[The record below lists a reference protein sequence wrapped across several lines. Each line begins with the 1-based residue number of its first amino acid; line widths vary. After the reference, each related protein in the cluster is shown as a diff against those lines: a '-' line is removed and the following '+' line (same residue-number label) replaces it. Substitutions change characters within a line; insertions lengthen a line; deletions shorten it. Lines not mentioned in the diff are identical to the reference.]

1 MKHVLKDVVP
11 VWSFIFAIYY
21 GYEDV
26 RQKSKSKEKYKNAK
40 LPSSEVIFTIG
51 EYILCYRMYFPKHM
65 LIRKKLNS
73 FFLLHSQQ
81 ESESVSLQW
90 LCTY

>member
-1 MKHVLKDVVP
+1 LKHVLKDVVP

-40 LPSSEVIFTIG
+40 LPSSEVTIFTIG
-51 EYILCYRMYFPKHM
+51 EYILCYRMYFPKHA
-65 LIRKKLNS
+65 
-73 FFLLHSQQ
+73 H
-81 ESESVSLQW
+81 
-90 LCTY
+90 T